1 MKSHGQGSALP
12 ARASYCALPAV
23 HDAPKKVFLYE
34 RTSSIVPITARSS
47 GGTDSLAAEVSEAGR
62 RQKGETSRIRL
73 GTLSLPT
80 GRVVRDLGPTICKM
94 TKVAIA

>member
-1 MKSHGQGSALP
+1 M
-12 ARASYCALPAV
+12 
-23 HDAPKKVFLYE
+23 
-34 RTSSIVPITARSS
+34 PITARSS

-80 GRVVRDLGPTICKM
+80 GRVVRDLGPRFAK
-94 TKVAIA
+94 